1 MGGAK
6 SREWLDPF
14 ALISTPSRYGL
25 PTGSQDQS
33 NTSRADML
41 PAGCVQLTTLAT
53 AYIGG
58 HTYSSGLSGFNSY
71 KQFSDCP
78 VPISNPLYEKPQL
91 ISFGKSSFSN
101 FLPLTV
107 TLNLHG
113 RLNFTVS
120 IVLLL
125 LALVSSCCWYWRWPS
140 WRVISTSTQ
149 QAPPICLPLVRSSD
163 RL

>member
-1 MGGAK
+1 MCVHVLGFVSFSLCACVCVC
-6 SREWLDPF
+6 
-14 ALISTPSRYGL
+14 ISVCLAFCTIGHR
-25 PTGSQDQS
+25 
-33 NTSRADML
+33 
-41 PAGCVQLTTLAT
+41 LTTLAT